1 MKIEINERIY
11 ATIEQDD
18 CSQAPDWYESVK
30 IAYRKSSRY
39 TLGNHGVSVDEM
51 QEIEEKIESGELV
64 GLPVYAYVHSG
75 VALSTSPFG
84 DPWDSGQSG
93 FVFADPKR
101 MAKEFGE
108 DFDFK
113 EILESAVKDLS
124 TYLQGDVY
132 VIRVF
137 VDGEEKDVI
146 GGHYGLEYAKQEAK
160 ELAEIH
166 AKLLERKV
174 RVVTAKTKLEL
185 SGANIADVRRAE
197 SKLKELNA
205 HCIVVGDPSDPIEVT
220 QGGAIFWSQ
229 EGEVAL
235 FATVELLEEMLDGKE
250 VPGFKKEGDAYV
262 EITV

>member
-1 MKIEINERIY
+1 MKIKINDRVY
-11 ATIEQDD
+11 ATIEQDED
-18 CSQAPDWYESVK
+18 AQAPDWYESVK

-39 TLGNHGVSVDEM
+39 VLGNHGVSIDEM
-51 QEIEEKIESGELV
+51 QEIEEKVKSGELV

-113 EILESAVKDLS
+113 EILESAVKDLN

-132 VIRVF
+132 AITIY
-137 VDGEEKDVI
+137 VDGESVECI
-146 GGHYGLEYAKQEAK
+146 GGFYGLDYAKQEAK
-160 ELAEIH
+160 EIAEIH
-166 AKLLERKV
+166 AKRLERKV
-174 RVVTAKTKLEL
+174 RVVTSKAQLEL
-185 SGANIADVRRAE
+185 SGAIVADVRRAE
-197 SKLKELNA
+197 SKLEELNA
-205 HCIVVGDPSDPIEVT
+205 HCIAVGDPSDPIEVT
-220 QGGAIFWSQ
+220 KDGAFFWSQ
-229 EGEVAL
+229 GEVVL
-235 FATVELLEEMLDGKE
+235 FATLELLEEMLAGKE
-250 VPGFKKEGDAYV
+250 APGFKKEGDVYV

>member
-1 MKIEINERIY
+1 MKIEINERVY
-11 ATIEQDD
+11 ATIEHDED
-18 CSQAPDWYESVK
+18 AQAPDWYQSVK

-39 TLGNHGVSVDEM
+39 TLGNHGVTVAEM
-51 QEIEEKIESGELV
+51 QEIEEKIKSGELV

-101 MAKEFGE
+101 MSEEFGE

-113 EILESAVKDLS
+113 EILESVVKDLN

-137 VDGEEKDVI
+137 VDGEDAECV
-146 GGHYGLEYAKQEAK
+146 GGFYGLDYAKQEAK

-174 RVVTAKTKLEL
+174 RVVTSTSEHEL
-185 SGANIADVRRAE
+185 TGAIVADVRRAV
-197 SKLKELNA
+197 SKLEELNA
-205 HCIVVGDPSDPIEVT
+205 HCIMVGDPSAPIEVT
-220 QGGAIFWSQ
+220 KDGAFFWSQ
-229 EGEVAL
+229 GEAAL
-235 FATVELLEEMLDGKE
+235 QVTVEILEEMLDGKE
-250 VPGFKKEGDAYV
+250 APGFKKEGDAYV
-262 EITV
+262 EIIV